1 MKTLFFFLAFVC
13 FIGAGSA
20 CASKIEHD
28 YDKFSEISSSKLKNI
43 NIRTKERVLLNF
55 ELTKA
60 KYKDN
65 EPDFFLS
72 VQESNSAYMG
82 LLAPDFYAGGN
93 LWLVIDKGEV
103 IKLRG
108 SELSTEGKHL
118 VLRSGSKVSFAFD
131 NELIAKIKKA
141 RSIEFEL
148 SACAYLKSKK
158 KSVNGIIS
166 GKDLNQF
173 KKFFVM

>member
-72 VQESNSAYMG
+72 VQESNSA
-82 LLAPDFYAGGN
+82 
-93 LWLVIDKGEV
+93 
-103 IKLRG
+103 
-108 SELSTEGKHL
+108 
-118 VLRSGSKVSFAFD
+118 
-131 NELIAKIKKA
+131 
-141 RSIEFEL
+141 
-148 SACAYLKSKK
+148 
-158 KSVNGIIS
+158 
-166 GKDLNQF
+166 
-173 KKFFVM
+173 